1 MHPSLYIEATFPL
14 PRAYNFK
21 IAAYSKRRV
30 EDLNTIKRSIKGIR
44 SAQREL
50 YTKYRQVWYFICL
63 RYAAD
68 SDDANDMLQDAL
80 VRIYSN
86 LHAFKSEKGSF
97 KAWSSAIVVN
107 ECLMLIRK
115 RKGLRARREQY
126 VSEIIPSHGATV
138 INGMTAKEIL
148 ALVQSLPDGYRA
160 VFNLYAIEG
169 YSHKEISQL
178 LDISIGTS
186 KSQLHKARKMLQEM
200 VSEIFEV
207 V

>member
-1 MHPSLYIEATFPL
+1 
-14 PRAYNFK
+14 
-21 IAAYSKRRV
+21 V
-30 EDLNTIKRSIKGIR
+30 EDLNIIKRCLKGIK

-50 YTKYRQVWYFICL
+50 YTKYRRAWYFICL
-63 RYAAD
+63 RYAED

-86 LHAFKSEKGSF
+86 LHAFKSDKGSF
-97 KAWSSAIVVN
+97 QAWSSAIVVN
-107 ECLMLIRK
+107 QCLMVIRK
-115 RKGLRARREQY
+115 RKGLRSKREQY
-126 VSEIIPSHGATV
+126 VSEITMTQAATV
-138 INGMTAKEIL
+138 VNRMTAKEIL
-148 ALVQSLPDGYRA
+148 ALVQALPDGYRA
-160 VFNLYAIEG
+160 VFNMYAIEG

-207 V
+207 VYP